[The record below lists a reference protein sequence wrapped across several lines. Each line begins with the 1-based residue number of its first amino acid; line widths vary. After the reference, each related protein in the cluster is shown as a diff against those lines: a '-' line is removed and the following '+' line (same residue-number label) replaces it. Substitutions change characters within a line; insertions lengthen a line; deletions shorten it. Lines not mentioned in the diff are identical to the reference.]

1 MSEILAIRTENL
13 TKEFKGGTLI
23 RRRSI
28 VALDGLNLHVSRGE
42 IFGYLGPNGA
52 GKTTT
57 FKLLLGLIFPTV
69 GDAWVLGKHIRDVRV
84 RRHIGFLP
92 EQPYFYDYLTAEE
105 FLDFY
110 AQLFGFDRKARKQ
123 RVSNLLS
130 LVGLEEAASNQLRKF
145 SRGML
150 QRIGIAQALINDPEL
165 VILDEPLSGLDPSG
179 RKEIRDIIFHL
190 KSEGRTVI
198 FSSHILSDV
207 EAICDGV
214 GILVKGRLQTVEYL
228 DRILDYEVESIEMTV
243 SGLNGFDRENLQS
256 LGCHVMHGESR
267 TLITIPGVNLPKGEE
282 SIVQVFAF
290 VRESGA
296 RLVSVK
302 SRTQSLENLF
312 MKLNTGHS
320 STVTSHSSLVTKVS

>member
-13 TKEFKGGTLI
+13 TKEFRGGSLI

-28 VALDGLNLHVSRGE
+28 VALEGLNLHVNRGE

-57 FKLLLGLIFPTV
+57 FKLLLGLIFPTA
-69 GDAWVLGKHIRDVRV
+69 GDAWVLGKHIKDVRV
-84 RRHIGFLP
+84 RKHIGFLP
-92 EQPYFYDYLTAEE
+92 EQPYFYDYLTAKE

-110 AQLFGFDRKARKQ
+110 AQLFGFDKKTRKQ
-123 RVSNLLS
+123 RVRNLLS
-130 LVGLEEAASNQLRKF
+130 MVGLEEAASNQLRKF

-150 QRIGIAQALINDPEL
+150 QRIGVAQALINDPEL

-207 EAICDGV
+207 EAICDRV

-228 DRILDYEVESIEMTV
+228 DRILDYEVESIELTV
-243 SGLNGFDRENLQS
+243 SGLNGVGKENIRS
-256 LGCHVMHGESR
+256 LGCQVMQGENR
-267 TLITIPGVNLPKGEE
+267 TVITIPGVNLPEGEE
-282 SIVQVFAF
+282 SIAKVFAV

-296 RLVSVK
+296 RLVSVM
-302 SRTQSLENLF
+302 SRTQSLESLF
-312 MKLNTGHS
+312 MKLNTSHS
-320 STVTSHSSLVTKVS
+320 SPVTSHSSLVTKVS

>member
-1 MSEILAIRTENL
+1 MSETLAIRTKNL
-13 TKEFKGGTLI
+13 TKEFKGGSLI

-28 VALDGLNLHVSRGE
+28 VALDGLDLQIDRGE

-57 FKLLLGLIFPTV
+57 FKLLLGLIFPTA
-69 GDAWVLGKHIRDVRV
+69 GDAWVLGKHFEDVRV
-84 RRHIGFLP
+84 KKYIGFLP
-92 EQPYFYDYLTAEE
+92 EQPYFYDYLTAQE

-110 AQLFGFDRKARKQ
+110 AQLFGFDKKKRKQ
-123 RVSNLLS
+123 RVRNLLTI
-130 LVGLEEAASNQLRKF
+130 VGLEEVASKQLRKF

-207 EAICDGV
+207 EAICDRV
-214 GILVKGRLQTVEYL
+214 GILLKGRLQTVEYL
-228 DRILDYEVESIEMTV
+228 DRLLEYEVESIELTV
-243 SGLNGFDRENLQS
+243 SGLNGVGRENIQS
-256 LGCHVMHGESR
+256 IGCQVIQGENR

-282 SIVQVFAF
+282 SIAEVFAV

-296 RLVSVK
+296 GLVSVT
-302 SRTQSLENLF
+302 SRSQSLEDLF
-312 MKLNTGHS
+312 VRLNNVVIDKQRTES
-320 STVTSHSSLVTKVS
+320 SVPSF